1 MNLPERITDAEERI
15 RDRALKPILDLLIPD
30 WVYPNHITGL
40 RIVLVSTAII
50 FYLISTSLAIQ
61 FWVLCAA
68 ALTDFIDGPLAR
80 LRGQCSRKG
89 AKLDVAADWYLGL
102 WSGVQVLLTGLL
114 PLTIIALMVVPQFG
128 ILITNRILA
137 SRPSSQQEQAS
148 TMTLGTAVFRARTM
162 ERLQFIT
169 VLLGFILILY
179 SKVTS
184 RAIWYRI
191 GIGTLYCEIF
201 IVCMLL
207 FQKIARVVKQ

>member
-15 RDRALKPILDLLIPD
+15 RDRALKPMLDLLVPD
-30 WVYPNHITGL
+30 WIYPNHITGL
-40 RIVLVSTAII
+40 RIVLVSIAII
-50 FYLISTSLAIQ
+50 FYLRSASLAIQ
-61 FWVLCAA
+61 FWLLCAA

-80 LRGQCSRKG
+80 LRGQCSRIG
-89 AKLDVAADWYLGL
+89 AKLDLVADWYLGI

-114 PLTIIALMVVPQFG
+114 PLTIIALMVVPQLG

-137 SRPSSQQEQAS
+137 SHPNSQQEQLS

-162 ERLQFIT
+162 ERLQFVT

-184 RAIWYRI
+184 RAIWYRF
-191 GIGTLYCEIF
+191 GIGALYCEIF
-201 IVCMLL
+201 IVWMLL
-207 FQKIARVVKQ
+207 FQKIACVVKQ